1 MLAIFLDESIIS
13 DFVLFLLNF
22 NELGCYL
29 VQKLLFMSSNKIY
42 IRGLRDVAACE
53 TRISFVDPFGA
64 LYYAGYDIDRL
75 IGRVCFEE
83 IIFLLNNGKLPNK
96 KELENIKS
104 TLYSGMKIPDK
115 IIRKCANKKGH
126 PMEILRTI
134 ISSLGEHDSDFEN
147 KEESGNNQIALQL
160 IAQVPTIVA
169 GIYRM
174 RNDLKRVHPKK
185 EYGFAENFL
194 YMFRGKPADVAER
207 DAFDRYMILHADH
220 GLNAST
226 FAARVTAST
235 LSDIYSAVV
244 SAIGTLRGKLHGG
257 ASERVMAMLL
267 DVNKPGEV
275 EEYIQGMLFDGQ
287 KVMGFGHRVYKK
299 EDPRSKY
306 LRKIG
311 KALCLDT
318 NKKELYK
325 KATTIQSVVHK
336 ERKIYPNVDFYA
348 ALVLNALEIPKEY
361 FTPFFASSRIVGWT
375 SHILEQYSE
384 GVLIR
389 PTSSYTGAYGTKFV
403 PLDKR

>member
-1 MLAIFLDESIIS
+1 MK
-13 DFVLFLLNF
+13 V
-22 NELGCYL
+22 
-29 VQKLLFMSSNKIY
+29 VVMSSNKVY
-42 IRGLRDVAACE
+42 VRGLKDVAACE

-64 LYYAGYDIDRL
+64 LYYSGYDIDRL
-75 IGRVCFEE
+75 LGRVCFEE
-83 IIFLLNNGKLPNK
+83 ITFLLINGKLPNK

-104 TLYSGMKIPDK
+104 TLYSGMKIPDV

-134 ISSLGEHDSDFEN
+134 ISSLGEQDSDFED
-147 KEESGNNQIALQL
+147 EEQSGNNQIALQL

-174 RNDLKRVHPKK
+174 RNGLKRVQPKK

-194 YMFRGKPADVAER
+194 YMFRGKPATEAER
-207 DAFDRYMILHADH
+207 DAFDRFMILHADH

-235 LSDIYSAVV
+235 MSDIYSAIV

-257 ASERVMAMLL
+257 ASERVMKMLL
-267 DVNKPGEV
+267 DVDNPGEV
-275 EEYIQGMLFDGQ
+275 EAYIQGMLFDG
-287 KVMGFGHRVYKK
+287 KKIMGFGHRVYKK
-299 EDPRSKY
+299 EDPRSKF
-306 LRKIG
+306 LRKIS
-311 KALCLDT
+311 KALCLGS

-325 KATTIQSVVHK
+325 KATAIQSVVHQ

-348 ALVLNALEIPKEY
+348 ALVLNALDIPKEF
-361 FTPFFASSRIVGWT
+361 FTPFFASSRIVGWAA
-375 SHILEQYSE
+375 HILEQYSE

-389 PTSSYTGAYGTKFV
+389 PTSSYIGAYGSKFV
-403 PLDKR
+403 PLEKR

>member
-1 MLAIFLDESIIS
+1 
-13 DFVLFLLNF
+13 
-22 NELGCYL
+22 
-29 VQKLLFMSSNKIY
+29 MSSNKVY
-42 IRGLRDVAACE
+42 VRGLRDVAACE

-96 KELENIKS
+96 KELEKIKS

-126 PMEILRTI
+126 PMEILRTV
-134 ISSLGEHDSDFEN
+134 ISSLGEHDSDFE
-147 KEESGNNQIALQL
+147 KTEESGNNQIALQL

-169 GIYRM
+169 SIYRK
-174 RNDLKRVHPKK
+174 RNGLKRVHPKK

-194 YMFRGKPADVAER
+194 YMFRGKPATEIEK

-257 ASERVMAMLL
+257 ASEKVMTMLL
-267 DVNKPGEV
+267 DVNNPGQV
-275 EEYIQGMLFDGQ
+275 EEYIQGMLSDGQ
-287 KVMGFGHRVYKK
+287 KIMGFGHRVYKI
-299 EDPRSKY
+299 EDPRSKF
-306 LRKIG
+306 LRKIS
-311 KALCLDT
+311 KALCLGI
-318 NKKELYK
+318 NKKGLYK
-325 KATTIQSVVHK
+325 KATTIQSVAHR
-336 ERKIYPNVDFYA
+336 ERKIFPNVDFYA
-348 ALVLNALEIPKEY
+348 ALVLNALDVPKEY
-361 FTPFFASSRIVGWT
+361 FTPFFAASRIVGWT

-389 PTSSYTGAYGTKFV
+389 PTSTYIGAYGSKFI